1 MCYQTHLTPFFTWE
15 VEDINFKEIIDTK
28 VILISIVL
36 ILAFTTLS
44 TSTAVAPFF
53 MFVGIII
60 GIIENNDKTKILA
73 NTIIATVIGS
83 IISFIISII
92 VVYYTES
99 PLYAIVTLQSY
110 PVYLVLNLL
119 YIILALTGGM
129 IGYYIVDEIKN
140 N

>member
-1 MCYQTHLTPFFTWE
+1 

-60 GIIENNDKTKILA
+60 GIIESNDKTKILA

-83 IISFIISII
+83 INH
-92 VVYYTES
+92 
-99 PLYAIVTLQSY
+99 L
-110 PVYLVLNLL
+110 
-119 YIILALTGGM
+119 
-129 IGYYIVDEIKN
+129 
-140 N
+140 

>member
-1 MCYQTHLTPFFTWE
+1 MCYQTHFTLFFYLWE
-15 VEDINFKEIIDTK
+15 VEEINIKELIDTK
-28 VILISIVL
+28 VILISVVL

-60 GIIENNDKTKILA
+60 GIIEYDDKAKILA
-73 NTIIATVIGS
+73 NTILSSVIGS

-110 PVYLVLNLL
+110 PVYMVLNVL

-129 IGYYIVDEIKN
+129 IGYYVVDEIKK
-140 N
+140 

>member
-1 MCYQTHLTPFFTWE
+1 

-60 GIIENNDKTKILA
+60 GIIESNDKTKILA
-73 NTIIATVIGS
+73 NTTIATVIGS

>member
-1 MCYQTHLTPFFTWE
+1 
-15 VEDINFKEIIDTK
+15 
-28 VILISIVL
+28 
-36 ILAFTTLS
+36 
-44 TSTAVAPFF
+44 

-60 GIIENNDKTKILA
+60 GIIEYDDKAKILA
-73 NTIIATVIGS
+73 NTILSSVIGS

-110 PVYLVLNLL
+110 PVYMVLNVL

-129 IGYYIVDEIKN
+129 IGYYVVDEIKK
-140 N
+140 

>member
-1 MCYQTHLTPFFTWE
+1 MLSNTSTPFFTWE

-60 GIIENNDKTKILA
+60 GIIESNDKTKILT

>member
-1 MCYQTHLTPFFTWE
+1 

-60 GIIENNDKTKILA
+60 GIIESNDKTKILA

>member
-60 GIIENNDKTKILA
+60 GIIESND
-73 NTIIATVIGS
+73 N
-83 IISFIISII
+83 
-92 VVYYTES
+92 
-99 PLYAIVTLQSY
+99 SY
-110 PVYLVLNLL
+110 KHEKWCYCS
-119 YIILALTGGM
+119 TCG
-129 IGYYIVDEIKN
+129 
-140 N
+140 

>member
-1 MCYQTHLTPFFTWE
+1 M
-15 VEDINFKEIIDTK
+15 EDINFKEIIDTK

-60 GIIENNDKTKILA
+60 GIIESNDKTKILA
-73 NTIIATVIGS
+73 NTTIATVIGS

>member
-1 MCYQTHLTPFFTWE
+1 VLSNTSTPFFTWE

-60 GIIENNDKTKILA
+60 GIIESNDKTKILT

>member
-60 GIIENNDKTKILA
+60 GIIESNDKTKILA

>member
-60 GIIENNDKTKILA
+60 GIIESNDKTKILA
-73 NTIIATVIGS
+73 NTTIATVIGS